1 MGVLAELSKHP
12 PLLYAVIL
20 LSAVGGFLFG
30 YDTGV
35 IAGALPLVEEEE
47 GFFPDDRSRSSG
59 GWVALVRKPR
69 MFTMNNLQIDICC
82 IFMHSG
88 LQIVSVDLK

>member
-47 GFFPDDRSRSSG
+47 GLFPDDRSRSSG
-59 GWVALVRKPR
+59 ELS
-69 MFTMNNLQIDICC
+69 L
-82 IFMHSG
+82 
-88 LQIVSVDLK
+88 